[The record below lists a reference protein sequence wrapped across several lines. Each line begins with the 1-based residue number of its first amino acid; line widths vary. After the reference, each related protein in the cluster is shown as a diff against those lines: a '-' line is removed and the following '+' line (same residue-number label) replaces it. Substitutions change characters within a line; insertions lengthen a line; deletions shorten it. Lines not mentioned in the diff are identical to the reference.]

1 MRNFESNGVSIEKT
15 FISGGG
21 STVICRR
28 ILLFYQNVLKT
39 ILQTILKKFLK
50 FSLLLKTLLV
60 ITMLKQIHY
69 LELKLLVLICLLT

>member
-1 MRNFESNGVSIEKT
+1 MRKFESNGVSIEKT

-39 ILQTILKKFLK
+39 ILQTILKNFKRVFK
-50 FSLLLKTLLV
+50 KVFGKCGEFVAISASKGQKSKKEGV
-60 ITMLKQIHY
+60 NDG
-69 LELKLLVLICLLT
+69 

>member
-39 ILQTILKKFLK
+39 ILQTILKKIKEVFGK
-50 FSLLLKTLLV
+50 CGEFVAISASKGQKSKKEGV
-60 ITMLKQIHY
+60 NDG
-69 LELKLLVLICLLT
+69 